1 MGSLNRKG
9 AAVRFRAGL
18 GVGILAAMLGMMG
31 SVQASSVE
39 EDEEGLD
46 SDQIHDVRE
55 FALGNARFFLF
66 HEAGHMLISELDLPV
81 LGREEDAVDMLA
93 TLLMLHAETEEDDQ
107 ALVDSVDGWT
117 LSSQARYANEEEED
131 LSGPHALDEQRAYN
145 MTCLMVGKDQEW
157 FTESA
162 DDLEIAQERR
172 DECRSEY
179 ELARKSWFGLLERHQ
194 AARPAID
201 QFKVIYRKPQDPDL
215 SGYMEL
221 ARKGR
226 ILERLAEALAVYR
239 LPRRV
244 RITAMQCDEANA
256 YWSPDDLEITFCY
269 ELAQAYLVLLADYFR
284 EEDSDDYAG
293 DEAEEAE

>member
-1 MGSLNRKG
+1 M
-9 AAVRFRAGL
+9 AVRFRLGL
-18 GVGILAAMLGMMG
+18 GAGILAAMLGMLVP
-31 SVQASSVE
+31 VQASSIK

-46 SDQIHDVRE
+46 SDQVHDVRE

-117 LSSQARYANEEEED
+117 LSSYARYASEEEED
-131 LSGPHALDEQRAYN
+131 LSAAHALDEQRAYT
-145 MTCLMVGKDQEW
+145 MTCLMIGKDAEW
-157 FTESA
+157 FVESA

-172 DECRSEY
+172 DECVSEY

-194 AARPAID
+194 AAKPAMD
-201 QFKVIYRKPQDPDL
+201 QFRIAYRRPQDPDL
-215 SGYMEL
+215 SAYMEL
-221 ARKGR
+221 VRQGR
-226 ILERLAEALAVYR
+226 ILERLGEALSVYR

-256 YWSPDDLEITFCY
+256 YWSPDEREITFCY

-284 EEDSDDYAG
+284 EEESEDYAE
-293 DEAEEAE
+293 DEAEQQE